1 MNQPKGYVS
10 FVLHAHL
17 PFVHHPE
24 SENYLEEQWLFE
36 AISETYIPLLLS
48 YQKLVEE
55 GVDFRIT
62 MTMTP
67 PLLEMLASPLLQERY
82 IKYLKKHIELC
93 EKEVKRTVY
102 DERVNKLSHYYLD
115 RYSND
120 LHIFRDVYQCNL
132 ITGFKHFQDLGVL
145 EIITCGA
152 THGYFPIL
160 YVNENTV
167 RAQIGVGVQT
177 YEKYFGRK
185 PRGIWL
191 PECGYV
197 PEADKYL
204 REFGIQYII
213 TESHGILYADPAPIY
228 RNVCPYCIS

>member
-102 DERVNKLSHYYLD
+102 DERVNRLSHYYLD

-120 LHIFRDVYQCNL
+120 LHV
-132 ITGFKHFQDLGVL
+132 FQKSDRSHVVL
-145 EIITCGA
+145 
-152 THGYFPIL
+152 
-160 YVNENTV
+160 
-167 RAQIGVGVQT
+167 
-177 YEKYFGRK
+177 
-185 PRGIWL
+185 
-191 PECGYV
+191 
-197 PEADKYL
+197 
-204 REFGIQYII
+204 
-213 TESHGILYADPAPIY
+213 
-228 RNVCPYCIS
+228 

>member
-102 DERVNKLSHYYLD
+102 DERVNRLSHYYLD